1 MRHWHPEVLRRF
13 ARQCDDLRQLLGREL
28 RRNTAPLLVG
38 HRGQQH
44 RFQLFIRHLRYRRC
58 RQLLRRC
65 RESPSPSIDPLRVD
79 SQPGRLINTA
89 HAIGGPKNYLHSLGY
104 SPFQLPRARQPL
116 KNLALAWV
124 EHDWTCRLGH
134 RPTLIFSPSP
144 CKPSELQ
151 PACTSTL
158 NRLELT
164 PADATAESRY
174 RKVVY
179 DGEAVADF
187 FVDAYL
193 DAHPKRP
200 KEIILDLDATDDLI
214 HGAQEGRFF
223 HGYYGN
229 YCYLPLYIFA
239 GDFLLCAKL
248 RTSDKDASKGSV
260 EELQQIIERIR
271 MRWPTVKLVLR
282 ADSGFARDEIMSWA
296 EQNDVDF
303 IFGLAQNS
311 RLRGLI
317 QAELETVKLEA
328 EKTGKPARMFRELR
342 YRTLDSWSR
351 ERRVVAKAEQ
361 LGDKSNPRFVVTSF
375 SQERWET
382 RALYE
387 ELYCARG
394 DMENRIKEQQLDMFA
409 DRTSAHTMRANQ
421 LRLWFSSVAYVLM
434 NLLRRFGLQGTEFER
449 AQVGTI
455 RLKLLKLGGLVR
467 VSVRRI
473 VLSISVAAPARDAF
487 HRIAALL
494 EANVPSFG

>member
-1 MRHWHPEVLRRF
+1 MTTECSSTQIEFEGVG
-13 ARQCDDLRQLLGREL
+13 GRK
-28 RRNTAPLLVG
+28 LVASFDAEHITTDG
-38 HRGQQH
+38 GVV
-44 RFQLFIRHLRYRRC
+44 
-58 RQLLRRC
+58 LLRRVDERFGLLKRFAAC
-65 RESPSPSIDPLRVD
+65 FTDHRNPELVEHAVEHLLRQRVLGIACGYEDLNDHATLRDDPLFATVVGKAD
-79 SQPGRLINTA
+79 P
-89 HAIGGPKNYLHSLGY
+89 LGLERREKKDKGHPLA
-104 SPFQLPRARQPL
+104 SP
-116 KNLALAWV
+116 
-124 EHDWTCRLGH
+124 
-134 RPTLIFSPSP
+134 
-144 CKPSELQ
+144 
-151 PACTSTL
+151 STL

-260 EELQQIIERIR
+260 EELQRIIQRIR
-271 MRWPTVKLVLR
+271 MRWPKVKLVLR

-303 IFGLAQNS
+303 IFGLAQNL

-434 NLLRRFGLQGTEFER
+434 NLLRHFGLQGTEFER

-494 EANVPSFG
+494 QANLPSFR

>member
-1 MRHWHPEVLRRF
+1 MTSECNSTQIEFEGVGGRKLVASFDAEHITSNGGAVL
-13 ARQCDDLRQLLGREL
+13 LRQVDYRFKLLKKFAACFTDHRDPEL
-28 RRNTAPLLVG
+28 IEHEVEHLVRQRVLG
-38 HRGQQH
+38 IACGYEDLNDHST
-44 RFQLFIRHLRYRRC
+44 LRD
-58 RQLLRRC
+58 
-65 RESPSPSIDPLRVD
+65 DPLFATVVGKVD
-79 SQPGRLINTA
+79 P
-89 HAIGGPKNYLHSLGY
+89 LGLERRDKSDKGHPLA
-104 SPFQLPRARQPL
+104 SP
-116 KNLALAWV
+116 
-124 EHDWTCRLGH
+124 
-134 RPTLIFSPSP
+134 
-144 CKPSELQ
+144 
-151 PACTSTL
+151 STL

-164 PADATAESRY
+164 PSDATAASRY
-174 RKVVY
+174 RKIVY
-179 DGEAVADF
+179 NAEAIADF
-187 FVDAYL
+187 FVEAYL

-229 YCYLPLYIFA
+229 YCYLPIYIFA

-248 RTSDKDASKGSV
+248 RKSDIDASKGSV
-260 EELQQIIERIR
+260 EELQRIIERIR
-271 MRWPTVKLVLR
+271 QRWPKTRLVLR

-317 QAELETVKLEA
+317 EGELETVKLEA

-434 NLLRRFGLQGTEFER
+434 NLLRHFGLKGTEFER

-455 RLKLLKLGGLVR
+455 RLKLLKLGAIVR

-473 VLSISVAAPARDAF
+473 VLSISAAAPARDAF

-494 EANVPSFG
+494 EDNVPSFG